1 MVASTSLQ
9 ASHSPIEDPLAAGK
23 CGGGSLLQSYTAQQ
37 LELIAVLGEEGMA
50 YFRKLRDFE
59 SRFDTMS
66 VDELKQWKI
75 YWTQH
80 AQGLAPKVRKLAMK
94 RVYEIENAIQTRSQA
109 NSDGDSSQQPWSS
122 HAASFPSTC
131 GHSRS
136 QIAITSKSKFK

>member
-1 MVASTSLQ
+1 MV
-9 ASHSPIEDPLAAGK
+9 
-23 CGGGSLLQSYTAQQ
+23 GGSLLQSYTAQQ

-109 NSDGDSSQQPWSS
+109 NSDGES
-122 HAASFPSTC
+122 
-131 GHSRS
+131 
-136 QIAITSKSKFK
+136 

>member
-1 MVASTSLQ
+1 M
-9 ASHSPIEDPLAAGK
+9 
-23 CGGGSLLQSYTAQQ
+23 LQSYASPE
-37 LELIAVLGEEGMA
+37 LELIAVLGEESMA

-66 VDELKQWKI
+66 VDELKQWKK

-109 NSDGDSSQQPWSS
+109 NSDGDS
-122 HAASFPSTC
+122 
-131 GHSRS
+131 
-136 QIAITSKSKFK
+136 